1 VKDTGT
7 TVVGCQPVN
16 SEVMLQ
22 SIQKGEIV
30 DLEYIPTLSDGSAG
44 NLEPNAITFELCRD
58 LIPTWMS
65 ASEDE
70 IKKAIK
76 LIANT
81 EKQIIEGAAGVS
93 VASFLKMAKELRNKT
108 VVIVLCGGSINTT
121 VFGDIIKE

>member
-1 VKDTGT
+1 
-7 TVVGCQPVN
+7 
-16 SEVMLQ
+16 M
-22 SIQKGEIV
+22 
-30 DLEYIPTLSDGSAG
+30 
-44 NLEPNAITFELCRD
+44 EPNAITFELCRD